1 MFRFLFIALFI
12 ALTAGFS
19 ITPRAGTIRMEEG
32 AKKKVNAPQ
41 HGRIREIR
49 QSTALFIGCWKTA
62 AAKEASSAAASW
74 KNNGGMKTD
83 TFNNN
88 AFWKK

>member
-19 ITPRAGTIRMEEG
+19 ITPRAGSIRMEEG

-41 HGRIREIR
+41 YGGFWE
-49 QSTALFIGCWKTA
+49 TPEYKAKTA